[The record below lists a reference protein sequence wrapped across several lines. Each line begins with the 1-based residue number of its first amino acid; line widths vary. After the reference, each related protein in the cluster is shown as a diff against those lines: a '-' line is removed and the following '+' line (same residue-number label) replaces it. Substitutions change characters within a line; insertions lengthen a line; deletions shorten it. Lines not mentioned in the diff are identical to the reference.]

1 MNNAETDIINSAEIG
16 GGELAA
22 ISRIGAGEVRVDRAF
37 ESPIAAWDADM
48 PTAALSFGF
57 HDVADELLT
66 MQKTVVVH
74 NYTDTRL
81 TYAISHSFRFADDEA
96 LGAVSLRHPSTVR
109 IAPNSSATFNVTMHI
124 HGANLPEWVM
134 NSGAN
139 GANPDAL
146 TFNEIDGYLWLDN
159 VATGDDDE
167 NPAHL
172 PWHVLPRQA
181 SRVVTSGV
189 DPTRLANHGVGEAV
203 VESYSLIG
211 ISEDLPEGG
220 MGEQNPT
227 PDFRYLG
234 YTTIGVPA
242 GFCGPAES
250 FLLAFAANTWEPQSH
265 GSIPTSFWIN
275 LDVDQDPST
284 GGGPFGSEYTILTR
298 DASLNSL
305 TDGRNLTFVV
315 DWSTGAASA
324 FFFTDH
330 ETNSGNTVMYIC
342 SDQIGMTAADLGDPM
357 DVTAEATDFYF
368 GGDGDIISG
377 ITIAPGGEKYIGVFD
392 NGDVGFT
399 IIPPGGRDVLR
410 VIHTGS
416 DTNNTETGLLL
427 LYRSGNVPEE
437 AEAIILGP

>member
-1 MNNAETDIINSAEIG
+1 
-16 GGELAA
+16 
-22 ISRIGAGEVRVDRAF
+22 VC
-37 ESPIAAWDADM
+37 
-48 PTAALSFGF
+48 
-57 HDVADELLT
+57 
-66 MQKTVVVH
+66 
-74 NYTDTRL
+74 
-81 TYAISHSFRFADDEA
+81 
-96 LGAVSLRHPSTVR
+96 
-109 IAPNSSATFNVTMHI
+109 
-124 HGANLPEWVM
+124 
-134 NSGAN
+134 
-139 GANPDAL
+139 
-146 TFNEIDGYLWLDN
+146 
-159 VATGDDDE
+159 
-167 NPAHL
+167 
-172 PWHVLPRQA
+172 
-181 SRVVTSGV
+181 
-189 DPTRLANHGVGEAV
+189 EAV

-211 ISEDLPEGG
+211 VSDDLPEGG

-265 GSIPTSFWIN
+265 ASIPTSFWIN

-284 GGGPFGSEYTILTR
+284 GGGPFGAEYSILTR

-324 FFFTDH
+324 FFLTDH
-330 ETNSGNTVMYIC
+330 DMNSGNTVMYIC

-357 DVTAEATDFYF
+357 DVTAQATDFYF

-377 ITIAPGGEKYIGVFD
+377 ITLAPGGEKYIGVFD

-416 DTNNTETGLLL
+416 GTNNTETGLLL